1 MLDGSR
7 ILIAGPDECSNH
19 EYLKAERASRWSER
33 ADAVA
38 SEMIAIADNDVTRL
52 FENLLMNPVAA
63 CLRMTVVGCL
73 LIVAFAGRAQPVRGQ
88 SPPAQSN
95 LAPPAQAVVPSPAV
109 PPRDPPSLAAPSL
122 GSPPAGQSQGPVVV
136 SLGPVAQVEA
146 GDPRLLEDQRAAEDE
161 LYDALATEVA
171 ALEGISNV
179 VRQVARLVR
188 PRVVHVEASK
198 IERSQGRSEAFD
210 EAGSGVLITHGET
223 CWVLTNRHVVEGA
236 DPSEISLRLGD
247 GRVLVPTQV
256 LSDASTDVAIL
267 SIPDP
272 ELGATRIGDSDRVV
286 VGDFVIA
293 VGSPFG
299 LSHSV
304 TFGIISA
311 TGRRDLT
318 LGNERIELQ
327 DFFQT
332 DAAINPG
339 NSGGPLLNLRGE
351 VIALN
356 TAIASSSG
364 GSEGIGFAIPINMVM
379 QVVDQLVEYGQVRR
393 AYLGVT
399 LDPDFQPGD
408 ALQLGLP
415 RSGGALVKAVNANS
429 PAAEAGIAKGD
440 LITQFDGVRIDN
452 DDHLVTRVGLTAV
465 GKAVEVILYR
475 DGNLYQTTVTVD
487 LYPG

>member
-1 MLDGSR
+1 
-7 ILIAGPDECSNH
+7 
-19 EYLKAERASRWSER
+19 
-33 ADAVA
+33 
-38 SEMIAIADNDVTRL
+38 MIPVPARL
-52 FENLLMNPVAA
+52 RLTIVGCVLVAA
-63 CLRMTVVGCL
+63 
-73 LIVAFAGRAQPVRGQ
+73 FAAQAEPARGQ
-88 SPPAQSN
+88 SNS
-95 LAPPAQAVVPSPAV
+95 APPRQSAPTL
-109 PPRDPPSLAAPSL
+109 DPPSL
-122 GSPPAGQSQGPVVV
+122 GSPSPARSQGPVVV
-136 SLGPVAQVEA
+136 SLGPVAQAAA
-146 GDPRLLEDQRAAEDE
+146 GDPRLSADQRAAEDE
-161 LYDALATEVA
+161 LYEALATEVA
-171 ALEGISNV
+171 SLERISNV

-198 IERSQGRSEAFD
+198 IEKSGGRSEAFD
-210 EAGSGVLITHGET
+210 EAGSGILITHGDS
-223 CWVLTNRHVVEGA
+223 CWVLTNRHVISGA
-236 DPSEISLRLGD
+236 EPAEISLRLGD

-267 SIPDP
+267 SVPDP
-272 ELGATRIGDSDRVV
+272 ELGATRIGNSDTVA
-286 VGDFVIA
+286 VGDFVLA

-379 QVVDQLVEYGQVRR
+379 QVVDQLIEYGQVRR

-415 RSGGALVKAVNANS
+415 RSGGALVKAVNAES
-429 PAAEAGIAKGD
+429 PAAAAGIAKGD
-440 LITQFDGVRIDN
+440 VITQFDGVRIDN
-452 DDHLVTRVGLTAV
+452 DDHLVTRVGLTVV

-475 DGNLYQTTVTVD
+475 AGSLYQTTVTVIP
-487 LYPG
+487 YPG